1 MSNKSKVN
9 ILPKVKTVKPPKM
22 KRPRRKNICTCGR
35 KMNKYIDDC
44 VHCGGEEYYECP
56 SLKCAK
62 MFALNG
68 EEI

>member
-9 ILPKVKTVKPPKM
+9 ILPKIKTIKPPKM
-22 KRPRRKNICTCGR
+22 KKPRCKNICTCGR
-35 KMNKYIDDC
+35 KMNKVYEDC
-44 VHCGGEEYYECP
+44 SFCGGEEYYECP
-56 SLKCAK
+56 SIKCAK